1 LQVAEYRAGEA
12 GEAAPAAATP
22 AQQAAQAAALQE
34 ASRPA
39 PKVPPTKPLVEPAPE
54 LYTVHV
60 PEGLRLIDLDLIKLA
75 AQARDALLSRAG
87 QRHCSSAVLSCVENI
102 RRRSGLLCSSPCTR
116 NLR

>member
-1 LQVAEYRAGEA
+1 M
-12 GEAAPAAATP
+12 AATP

-60 PEGLRLIDLDLIKLA
+60 PEGLRLIDLDLIKLT
-75 AQARDALLSRAG
+75 AQARDAHSRLQPAVSALLV
-87 QRHCSSAVLSCVENI
+87 C
-102 RRRSGLLCSSPCTR
+102 
-116 NLR
+116 